1 MDYVKLLKIHQKGH
15 SISFDY
21 EVSPGLQKYFSADV
35 QFTIEYFL
43 NGHPITETESVPH
56 SICAIPF
63 VCNVLPIIWITNARL
78 IIPALDKEFWECL
91 PQIKQ
96 GYKAMFPE
104 SVFLGEIYPQ
114 KIVENHM
121 PSQGSACFYSGGL
134 DATQTLISHL
144 AEQPH
149 LLSIWG
155 ADIKYDNETGWQVVR
170 DSLKKTASCFDIPL
184 VEIRSSFRE
193 FDQEGVLDA
202 DYSAQLKD
210 GWWHGVKHGIGLL
223 GHAAPYAFMK
233 GLSAVYIASSNCP
246 QDGKVRCA
254 SHPSIDNHVRFGNC
268 QVVHDGYEFTRQEKV
283 QNVVD
288 YCNISRNNII
298 LHVCWESQSGGNCC
312 FCEKCY
318 RTMAAII
325 AAEGDPSRFGFEKTH
340 EALPQMRDRLLIG
353 RRINTFSAANYWP
366 QIQNE
371 MKKNEKKLQISPFW
385 NSIKWILKVDF
396 SKIDSVTMPIDYRLR
411 RKLSQYHF
419 YQKLH
424 ELKVKIRG

>member
-121 PSQGSACFYSGGL
+121 PSQGAACFYSGGL

-170 DSLKKTASCFDIPL
+170 DSLQKTASCFDIPL

-193 FDQEGVLDA
+193 FDQERVLDA

-254 SHPSIDNHVRFGNC
+254 SHPSIDNHVRFCGC
-268 QVVHDGYEFTRQEKV
+268 QIVHDGYHFSRQDKV
-283 QNVVD
+283 QNIVD
-288 YCNISRNNII
+288 YCTKTQKYFS
-298 LHVCWESQSGGNCC
+298 LHVCWESQAGGNCC
-312 FCEKCY
+312 YCEKCY

-325 AAEGDPSRFGFEKTH
+325 ASGSDPVLFGFEKAY
-340 EALPQMRDRLLIG
+340 EALPQMRDNLLISNK
-353 RRINTFSAANYWP
+353 ISPFLASTQWIH
-366 QIQNE
+366 IQN
-371 MKKNEKKLQISPFW
+371 KLISQQQQLKRSPFW
-385 NSIKWILKVDF
+385 NSVKWLLTVDCF
-396 SKIDSVTMPIDYRLR
+396 DIRSYSLPLGYRIR
-411 RKLSQYHF
+411 QKLSQYRF

-424 ELKVKIRG
+424 EIKVKFHG